1 MSPNSV
7 TASRPADSRYAA
19 LEERIMARDQKG
31 ASEVYYGLVRDGR
44 PLPEMLREA
53 VRIHA
58 PYTHVPYHERM
69 DDGYV
74 NFVNNDHCLLSARAA
89 LNLSKMLPGA
99 ASGLPLAQTIWY
111 IPTGLDIW
119 NQKIAKAPGH
129 YSRGFQMP
137 DGPPP
142 TPVVHWPDQTPLAL
156 DGPLKAAAGPM
167 DDAGPSRQRRRRLP
181 RVPRP
186 DAEPGRAPR
195 RAGRALL
202 RRPHRRA
209 GPLLPEPLLHD
220 RPQVLP
226 RPRHRRA
233 GRGDRLGR
241 RARRA
246 LCRRARHRR
255 RPALVL
261 ALRGGLQ
268 RHHRLPRRP

>member
-1 MSPNSV
+1 MSPDSV
-7 TASRPADSRYAA
+7 TATRTTDPRYAA
-19 LEERIMARDQKG
+19 LEERVLARDQKG

-58 PYTHVPYHERM
+58 PYTHVPYHERI

-89 LNLSKMLPGA
+89 LQPVEDAAGA
-99 ASGLPLAQTIWY
+99 ARRACRWRRPSGTSRPASTSGTRRS
-111 IPTGLDIW
+111 PRRPATT
-119 NQKIAKAPGH
+119 A
-129 YSRGFQMP
+129 RGFQMP

-142 TPVVHWPDQTPLAL
+142 APVVHWPDQEPLAL
-156 DGPLKAAAGPM
+156 DGPLKERLDHWMTLVHRGQVL
-167 DDAGPSRQRRRRLP
+167 DAY
-181 RVPRP
+181 RVFLGLMQNP
-186 DAEPGRAPR
+186 AER
-195 RAGRALL
+195 RAALAELVL
-202 RRPHRRA
+202 RRPDRRA
-209 GPLLPEPLLHD
+209 GPLLPQPLLHH
-220 RPQVLP
+220 RPQILP

-233 GRGDRLGR
+233 RRRDRLGQ

-261 ALRGGLQ
+261 ALRDGLQ
-268 RHHRLPRRP
+268 RHH

>member
-1 MSPNSV
+1 MPPDSAV
-7 TASRPADSRYAA
+7 AASTRSDPCTRALRRARHGPRPEGR
-19 LEERIMARDQKG
+19 ERGLLRAWS
-31 ASEVYYGLVRDGR
+31 ASGR

-74 NFVNNDHCLLSARAA
+74 NFVNNDHCLLSAARQPAICRRCCRAA
-89 LNLSKMLPGA
+89 RRACRWRRPSGTCRP
-99 ASGLPLAQTIWY
+99 ASTSGTRRSPRR
-111 IPTGLDIW
+111 
-119 NQKIAKAPGH
+119 PGH
-129 YSRGFQMP
+129 YARGFQMP

-142 TPVVHWPDQTPLAL
+142 VPVVHWPDQEPQRARRPAEGPA
-156 DGPLKAAAGPM
+156 GPL
-167 DDAGPSRQRRRRLP
+167 DDPGASRPGDRRLP
-181 RVPRP
+181 RLPRP
-186 DAEPGRAPR
+186 DGEPGRAPR
-195 RAGRALL
+195 GAGRALL
-202 RRPHRRA
+202 RRPDRRA
-209 GPLLPEPLLHD
+209 GPLLPQPLLHD

-261 ALRGGLQ
+261 ALRGGVQ
-268 RHHRLPRRP
+268 RHH